1 MIPMFRPFAATLLLA
16 AGLGAS
22 AQAPSPAATAG
33 SNAPIRGV
41 VRAGAEATLTSR
53 LAARIAAMP
62 RQEGESFRKGEMLVQ
77 FECDRPQAELRSAQ
91 ALLQVQRRQ
100 LEAQTELEKF
110 GATGK
115 TEVFGPTGMQAKEEW
130 WYPEYMKEK
139 CPGLPNW
146 EALKDP
152 ACAE

>member
-62 RQEGESFRKGEMLVQ
+62 RQEGEFFRKGEMLVQ
-77 FECDRPQAELRSAQ
+77 FECDRPQAELLGDGDYVPQ
-91 ALLQVQRRQ
+91 QRLGIQHRHAA
-100 LEAQTELEKF
+100 EA
-110 GATGK
+110 
-115 TEVFGPTGMQAKEEW
+115 EEDADAV
-130 WYPEYMKEK
+130 
-139 CPGLPNW
+139 G
-146 EALKDP
+146 
-152 ACAE
+152 